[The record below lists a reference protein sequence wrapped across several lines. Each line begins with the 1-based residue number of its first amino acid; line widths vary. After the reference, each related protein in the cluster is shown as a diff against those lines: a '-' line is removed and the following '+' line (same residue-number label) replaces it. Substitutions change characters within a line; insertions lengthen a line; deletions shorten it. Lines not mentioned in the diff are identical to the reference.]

1 MTTLGKSQDYVKLL
15 RMIND
20 NADGRQGPFSIQNVV
35 RMSLVFDKYPGEWH
49 GNKSIS
55 LVFSHLNKIYQP
67 VQNFEICLF
76 GDETIVWDK
85 IEKKAN
91 RQQRNWLEN
100 QLSRLESLNDERQDR
115 ALIINSLFS
124 TNLNQKTTSDFIIE
138 VDSNFQFGQQYKWR
152 NTVLVIVCC
161 RMGMKQV

>member
-1 MTTLGKSQDYVKLL
+1 
-15 RMIND
+15 
-20 NADGRQGPFSIQNVV
+20 
-35 RMSLVFDKYPGEWH
+35 MSLVFDKYPGEWH

-55 LVFSHLNKIYQP
+55 LVFNHLNKIYQP

-91 RQQRNWLEN
+91 KQQQNWLEN
-100 QLSRLESLNDERQDR
+100 QLKKLENLNDERQDR
-115 ALIINSLFS
+115 ALMIDSLFS
-124 TNLNQKTTSDFIIE
+124 THLNQKTTSDFLIE
-138 VDSNFQFGQQYKWR
+138 SDSDFRFGQQHKWR